1 MQSDD
6 RSKEATGDIRSRRIA
21 LGIAQKD
28 LAEQSHLSVSSL
40 SRIERGL
47 TRPSKMQVE
56 RLARVFDT
64 SAHELVKAQD
74 RYIEGAT
81 PGEGYTTVRAEQTR
95 IIDRTVLPDSGRV
108 PVLDLFCGCGGLS
121 YGFDQTGYF
130 AVTAG
135 LDLLNDRIETF
146 RRNHPHAVCIQ
157 GDIRE
162 FSRKKLASLAM
173 RPKVIIG
180 GPPCQG
186 FSSIRPFRTLTER
199 DPRNTLVEE
208 FVLVVSQLRPEWFVF
223 ENVVGL
229 LTHGRGRAFGALLQ
243 GFEDAGYKTDWRV
256 VNMALLGLPQV
267 RERLVVV
274 GNRNGEVFNWPAP
287 THHYEGRS
295 MAGNEVQRL
304 EVAPLLDGLLPPA
317 VTIADAIGDLPPVAS
332 GISAER
338 YDDDMPASE
347 YAKALRGDCER
358 LTLHTATRHTE
369 KMMEIIRLS
378 GTNRS
383 ALPEGLTTS
392 GFSSCYSRLEADRPS
407 VTLTVNF
414 VHPASNRCIHPDQDR
429 ALTPREGARLQ
440 GFPDHFEFAGTRAQ
454 IVKQI
459 GNAVPPI
466 LGRAIA
472 DQLAKAFGLGVDQRV
487 PRTSFSPADRPD
499 SDRASNTPVPIG

>member
-1 MQSDD
+1 MQVHDKSME
-6 RSKEATGDIRSRRIA
+6 STGDIRSRRIA

-28 LAEQSHLSVSSL
+28 LAERSLLSVSEL

-47 TRPSKMQVE
+47 MRPSKTQVE

-64 SAHELVKAQD
+64 SAQELAAAQK

-81 PGEGYTTVRAEQTR
+81 PGEGYTTVRADQTR
-95 IIDRTVLPDSGRV
+95 IVDRLLLPDSGRV

-121 YGFDQTGYF
+121 YSFDQTNHF

-135 LDLLNDRIETF
+135 LDLLGDRIETF

-173 RPKVIIG
+173 SPRVIIG

-186 FSSIRPFRTLTER
+186 FSSIRPFRTLTEG
-199 DPRNTLVEE
+199 DSRNTLVEE

-229 LTHGRGRAFGALLQ
+229 LTHGRGRAFRALLQ
-243 GFEDAGYKTDWRV
+243 GFEDAGYTMDWRV

-274 GNRNGEVFNWPAP
+274 GNREGEVFTWPFP

-295 MAGNEVQRL
+295 MAGNDAQRL
-304 EVAPLLDGLLPPA
+304 EVAPLFDGLLPPA
-317 VTIADAIGDLPPVAS
+317 VTVADAIGDLPSVAS
-332 GISAER
+332 GMSAER
-338 YDDDMPASE
+338 YDDDMPASK
-347 YAKALRGDCER
+347 YAKALRGDCDR
-358 LTLHTATRHTE
+358 LTLHKATRHTE
-369 KMMEIIRLS
+369 KMMKIIRLS
-378 GTNRS
+378 GANRF

-392 GFSSCYSRLEADRPS
+392 GFSSCYSRLDADRPS

-414 VHPASNRCIHPDQDR
+414 VHPASNRCIHPEQDR

-440 GFPDHFEFAGTRAQ
+440 GFPDYFEFAGTRAQ

-472 DQLAKAFGLGVDQRV
+472 DRLAQALGLGTDQRA
-487 PRTSFSPADRPD
+487 PRTSFSPANRPD
-499 SDRASNTPVPIG
+499 SDRASNIPAPVG